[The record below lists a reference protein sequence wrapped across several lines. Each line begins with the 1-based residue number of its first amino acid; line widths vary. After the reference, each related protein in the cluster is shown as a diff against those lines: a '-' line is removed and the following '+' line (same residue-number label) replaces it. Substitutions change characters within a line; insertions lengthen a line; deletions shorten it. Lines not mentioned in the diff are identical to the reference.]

1 MASTYPQLSV
11 RANHAQIA
19 RMSSGI
25 EQTAPQLD
33 VAIFQFAPRLR
44 DVANNVMH
52 VGAATRRA
60 AADLLVTPELSFTGY
75 DVRDDVHTLARAVG
89 FGSRTQEIWPEASAL
104 PHGAVLAGAIER
116 ADTTVPYNAAVLFQ
130 DDVVTHLQRKIYL
143 PTYGMFDEGRYF
155 GRGDRV
161 QPFVIKGW
169 RCGVLSCEDYWH
181 PMLAYLHALQGC
193 HALLVMAAAPG
204 RGAWEGGEH
213 GGFFASSD
221 SWQRIAR
228 TYAQLYGIYVIVCNR
243 CGVEGGIT
251 FAGESFVVAPDT
263 KVIARA
269 GVAEEILQVE
279 LSLDAVASARTPYA
293 HLRDEDASL
302 ALRELERITARA

>member
-1 MASTYPQLSV
+1 
-11 RANHAQIA
+11 
-19 RMSSGI
+19 MSSGI

-33 VAIFQFAPRLR
+33 VGIFQFAPRLR
-44 DVANNVMH
+44 DVSGNVMR
-52 VGAATRRA
+52 VAEAARRS
-60 AADLLVTPELSFTGY
+60 AADLLVTPELSLTGY
-75 DVRDDVHTLARAVG
+75 DVRDDVHTLARSIAL
-89 FGSRTQEIWPEASAL
+89 GSHIQEIWPEASAL
-104 PHGAVLAGAIER
+104 PNGAVLVGAIER
-116 ADTTVPYNAAVLFQ
+116 ADTTVPYNTALLFQ
-130 DDVVTHLQRKIYL
+130 DDVVTHVQRKIYL

-155 GRGDRV
+155 GRGERV
-161 QPFVIKGW
+161 QPFIINGW
-169 RCGVLSCEDYWH
+169 RCGVLICEDYWH

-193 HALLVMAAAPG
+193 HLLLVMAAAPG
-204 RGAWEGGEH
+204 RGAWEGGEE

-228 TYAQLYGIYVIVCNR
+228 TYAQLYGTYVIVCNR

-269 GVAEEILQVE
+269 GVAEEIMQVT

-302 ALRELERITARA
+302 ALRELARITARA